1 MEPRRRFDVVVK
13 FVQLQATW
21 HGADT
26 IDVAA
31 GPQADQ
37 DALSAQVCRRV
48 VPHVR
53 LGAPPL
59 TRRGV
64 TGRCQQ
70 PTDMACRAALPA
82 PPACAPPA

>member
-1 MEPRRRFDVVVK
+1 MRRRFDVVVK

-37 DALSAQVCRRV
+37 DALSAQVCCRV
-48 VPHVR
+48 I
-53 LGAPPL
+53 
-59 TRRGV
+59 
-64 TGRCQQ
+64 
-70 PTDMACRAALPA
+70 PA
-82 PPACAPPA
+82 MPV